1 VIVCHFLNAGRVL
14 FFRTATAEEIGKQG
28 AFMDEK
34 KRPEETTDLPSPEL
48 AEPQLDKV
56 VGGSGAEAGKI
67 KVSEITITKTMDQAS
82 PSLFQQATG
91 GSGSGTTTTT
101 TTDTVVP
108 ES

>member
-1 VIVCHFLNAGRVL
+1 
-14 FFRTATAEEIGKQG
+14 
-28 AFMDEK
+28 MDEK
-34 KRPEETTDLPSPEL
+34 EKKPEEITGVPSPEL

-67 KVSEITITKTMDQAS
+67 NVSEITIKNIMDQAS

-91 GSGSGTTTTT
+91 GSGTTTTT

-108 ES
+108 RS